1 MAKSNLT
8 GIVNSTT
15 PKTTTEIVK
24 KTTGLVFTY
33 IRGSGIEV
41 NEDQI
46 TNYPQWFWCIIAVG
60 CCVCCLTCMAWV
72 VCALCFFKREK
83 KCTHTLHVVVEKDP
97 EFPKRGSK
105 LPKNE
110 KDEQLE
116 SPGGGPMENGSFTN
130 PLQPSDY
137 GRSSKRSS
145 RKEEE
150 PKNMES
156 IGGGNEE
163 NSRKSSYKKS
173 QKNEPDSR
181 KSSKKSSKKEGGSK
195 KSNSKKSIKSER
207 QDAGN
212 DFGTTFSIQMDS
224 DDNFQNSQKF
234 GFFEKISR
242 SIFQPRQ

>member
-1 MAKSNLT
+1 MSNGT
-8 GIVNSTT
+8 WNSTSHS
-15 PKTTTEIVK
+15 
-24 KTTGLVFTY
+24 TTGEFDLTHIVGKDVL
-33 IRGSGIEV
+33 IIDRSMV
-41 NEDQI
+41 
-46 TNYPQWFWCIIAVG
+46 NYPGWFLWLMIG
-60 CCVCCLTCMAWV
+60 GGLLCCLSCMVWIV
-72 VCALCFFKREK
+72 SSILFLKKEK
-83 KCTHTLHVVVEKDP
+83 PCTHTVHIVVEKDP
-97 EFPKRGSK
+97 ESLKRGSK
-105 LPKNE
+105 SPKNE

-156 IGGGNEE
+156 IGGENVE
-163 NSRKSSYKKS
+163 NSRKSSSKKS
-173 QKNEPDSR
+173 QKNEPESR